1 MTAAGYEYDVEKYE
15 FRLSGLLNYFKSKK
29 LSDEECHRF
38 YLFGGECN
46 YLLRLGNDF
55 RLHPVQETGPGGWI
69 TATKHLSESP
79 GNWSEDEIKTVLDAA
94 EEAITESL
102 NDQNL
107 RGLVIRKYRSIG
119 LVPQSGQEMRREA
132 LDETV
137 LRCQSTLSMM
147 NQGSGINLP
156 FCAFNGGRDVWVD
169 VGNKKVG
176 VQILGSYLGFE
187 TSEILHIG
195 DQFLN
200 TGNDYAARDVC
211 PCIWITSPAETTYIL
226 KQILE
231 LSGVNYVL
239 DNKKVVAGIL
249 SGKSASAVDFAELD
263 RRTAVVKEMDVF
275 TGDIKTSV

>member
-1 MTAAGYEYDVEKYE
+1 MTAAGYGYNVEKYE

-29 LSDEECHRF
+29 LSDEECQRF

-79 GNWSEDEIKTVLDAA
+79 GNWSEDEIKTVLDAS
-94 EEAITESL
+94 EEAVTESL

-119 LVPQSGQEMRREA
+119 LVPQPGQEIPREA

-137 LRCQSTLSMM
+137 LRCQSKLSMM

-176 VQILGSYLGFE
+176 VQILGSYLGFA

-211 PCIWITSPAETTYIL
+211 PCIWITSPDETTYIL
-226 KQILE
+226 KQILK

-239 DNKKVVAGIL
+239 DNEKVAAGIL
-249 SGKSASAVDFAELD
+249 SGKSAVDFEELD
-263 RRTAVVKEMDVF
+263 RRTAVVKEMNVF
-275 TGDIKTSV
+275 TGDIKTV